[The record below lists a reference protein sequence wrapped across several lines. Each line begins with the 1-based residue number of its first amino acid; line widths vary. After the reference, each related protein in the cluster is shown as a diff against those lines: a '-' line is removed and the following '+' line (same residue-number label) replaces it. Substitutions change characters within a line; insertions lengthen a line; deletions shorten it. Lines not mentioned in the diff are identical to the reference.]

1 LYKGGRKDKEPGLIA
16 MLRGTELEQMGG
28 LMMYVT
34 ADKPPLAHIFALFAE
49 VHAAFAP
56 LGGHTIDTIVELRQ
70 LIDEYVALSLQH
82 SSACPAASLPLP
94 GTMRP

>member
-1 LYKGGRKDKEPGLIA
+1 MEPGLIA

-34 ADKPPLAHIFALFAE
+34 AERPPIALVFALFAE

-70 LIDEYVALSLQH
+70 LIDEASGVA
-82 SSACPAASLPLP
+82 PDFIRAAQA
-94 GTMRP
+94 

>member
-1 LYKGGRKDKEPGLIA
+1 MEPGLIA

-34 ADKPPLAHIFALFAE
+34 AERPPIALVFALFAE

-70 LIDEYVALSLQH
+70 LIDEYEYVALSLEH
-82 SSACPAASLPLP
+82 SSACPAASQPLP